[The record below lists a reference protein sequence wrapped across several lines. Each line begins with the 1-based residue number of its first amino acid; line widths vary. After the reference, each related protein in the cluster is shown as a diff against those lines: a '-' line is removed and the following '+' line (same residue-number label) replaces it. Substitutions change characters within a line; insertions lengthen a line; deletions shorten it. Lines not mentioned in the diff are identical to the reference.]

1 VRSLVAIAVLGFGL
15 GCKSTPTT
23 SASPAKPDASVA
35 LSLDAALDAAKL
47 DAASAASLPP
57 VDFGPSAP
65 VRVVG
70 YPQPF
75 DHGEGTPYN
84 AFGYA
89 RDGATYVEC
98 TLDSCCVADS
108 SCWIRDPSGATRS
121 LSVVKRDMSRD
132 PKAEREIRALVADE
146 KLLRLR
152 ETPSGLVGPPL
163 VGDWPYARDLTIH
176 VVAVVG
182 RPSESESGKTVVPLV
197 RIGGAV
203 GKESPV
209 FVATLP
215 VGGCDRPGQ
224 WACTAVGINGMAL
237 SRDGAELT
245 VLAYSS
251 AGVHT
256 GFATSKHFATATLAA
271 GIYNDTGFRH
281 HQAGRHEEARRLF
294 LNAVAADPAH
304 PFAAYNLAC
313 ASARVG
319 SPLAEVALRIALE
332 RAKEPERV
340 RARATTDE
348 DFAAVRGEAWFLA
361 LVAAR

>member
-1 VRSLVAIAVLGFGL
+1 VRTLVAIAVLGFGF
-15 GCKSTPTT
+15 GCKSAPTT
-23 SASPAKPDASVA
+23 SATPTKPDASVA
-35 LSLDAALDAAKL
+35 LALDAAKEV
-47 DAASAASLPP
+47 DASVASLPP
-57 VDFGPSAP
+57 VDSGPPAP
-65 VRVVG
+65 IRVVG

-75 DHGEGTPYN
+75 DGGQGTPYN

-89 RDGATYVEC
+89 RDGATFIHC

-108 SCWIRDPSGATRS
+108 TCSIRDPSGAWRS

-132 PKAEREIRALVADE
+132 QKAAREINALVADE
-146 KLLRLR
+146 KLLKVGEAR
-152 ETPSGLVGPPL
+152 PSGLVGPPL
-163 VGDWPYARDLTIH
+163 VGVWPYARDLTIH
-176 VVAVVG
+176 VVAVAG
-182 RPSESESGKTVVPLV
+182 RPSESESGKTVVPVV

-203 GKESPV
+203 AKEAPV
-209 FVATLP
+209 FVAT
-215 VGGCDRPGQ
+215 VSVDACDRPGQ
-224 WACTAVGINGMAL
+224 WACTEVGISGMAL

-256 GFATSKHFATATLAA
+256 GFSTSEHLATATLAA

-281 HQAGRHEEARRLF
+281 HKAGRYEEARRLF
-294 LNAVAADPAH
+294 LNAVAADPNH

-319 SPLAEVALRIALE
+319 SPLAEAALRVAIE

-340 RARATTDE
+340 RARAASDE
-348 DFAAVRGEAWFLA
+348 DFAAVRREAWFLA